1 MWYIY
6 IYIWE
11 YYPIIKNEI
20 LLFVTTWMVLEGTM
34 FSEISHTEKDKHCM
48 TSLLCGILKR
58 NQTNQ
63 NKMETDELTLT
74 REECEKGGEG

>member
-1 MWYIY
+1 
-6 IYIWE
+6 
-11 YYPIIKNEI
+11 
-20 LLFVTTWMVLEGTM
+20 MVLEGAM

-63 NKMETDELTLT
+63 NKMETDELTVT
-74 REECEKGGEG
+74 REEGEKG